1 MKYDCEVIQDLLPLY
16 EDEVLSEKSIKI
28 INEHLLECTSC
39 RKIYHDIKKDKSAQY
54 TEKIIEEKN
63 AYKSFSRKIKAIRIS
78 LTVFVLVTVLSIPML
93 CFSANNF
100 NTVNFVSSGIGVISV
115 VYTNAEYVEIQSS
128 PRVILAKPD
137 NAEEIFVSII
147 ESEGY
152 TFISD
157 DSTDNQNMGYN
168 IQNTFM
174 ADKPTKDTEGTFII
188 EKNGKKEYVSWTSNS
203 YYSKFVWQ

>member
-16 EDEVLSEKSIKI
+16 EDEILSGKSIEI
-28 INEHLLECTSC
+28 INEHLLECVNC
-39 RKIYHDIKKDKSAQY
+39 RKVYQSIKKDKSVEY
-54 TEKIIEEKN
+54 TEKTTAETN
-63 AYKSFSRKIKAIRIS
+63 VYKRFSKKVKAIRIS
-78 LTVFVLVTVLSIPML
+78 LTALMLVVILSVPLL

-115 VYTNAEYVEIQSS
+115 VCTNTEYVEIQSS

-137 NAEEIFVSII
+137 NAEETFISII

-157 DSTDNQNMGYN
+157 DSNNQNMSYS
-168 IQNTFM
+168 IENTFM
-174 ADKPTKDTEGTFII
+174 PDKPAKDTEGTFII
-188 EKNGKKEYVSWTSNS
+188 EKNGKREYISWTSNS
-203 YYSKFVWQ
+203 YYSKFVW